1 MHSLRLGGRLSRAR
15 GRPRSAAPGPGPTAP
30 PPAAPGAGAEAEVG
44 RLVADRLATPLDF
57 VAAGPRTVLGA
68 LRQAERLAELA
79 QRSPDRV
86 AMLLQ
91 DPRPPAEKPAVVA
104 GELEALWAD
113 LLDTGKDSEAQ
124 LLSQVAQLLPPEVV
138 DGLPEE
144 LRAEVAQYAA
154 QDAGAA
160 EAAPEDGGEDE
171 EEPYEPETA
180 ESVASA
186 GFQQAQQDGELADV
200 ARCLGQV
207 QEALAAIQAATP
219 DGRGMA
225 VVNLREARD
234 VLRTRLGEVR
244 LEPGALAEA
253 NALLEEVDAYL
264 A

>member
-1 MHSLRLGGRLSRAR
+1 MRASSRAAGR
-15 GRPRSAAPGPGPTAP
+15 RGAPGRPRAAAPGPGPTAP
-30 PPAAPGAGAEAEVG
+30 PPAPGAEAEVG

-57 VAAGPRTVLGA
+57 VAAGPRTALGA

-79 QRSPDRV
+79 QRSPDRL

-160 EAAPEDGGEDE
+160 EAAPEDEGED

-200 ARCLGQV
+200 ARCIGQV
-207 QEALAAIQAATP
+207 QEALAAIQAAAP

-225 VVNLREARD
+225 VVSLREARD

-244 LEPGALAEA
+244 LEPDTLAEA